1 MPDGSRRSWQLIA
14 ALVLLLDGLAALA
27 FAAVSLAFTMAP
39 AAVEGRTGNPN
50 AHLAWY
56 ALGLAAFGVAALI
69 ASWRIARGRR
79 GARLPGAAAALVVA
93 GLSAWVATASSLEP
107 AGWAAMGGII
117 ASNLLTVLALGR
129 WREPAS

>member
-27 FAAVSLAFTMAP
+27 FAAISLAFTMAP

-56 ALGLAAFGVAALI
+56 ALGMATFGVAALV
-69 ASWRIARGRR
+69 ASWRTARGRR
-79 GARLPGAAAALVVA
+79 GARLLGAAVALIVA
-93 GLSAWVATASSLEP
+93 GLSAWVAAASTLEP
-107 AGWAAMGGII
+107 VGWAAMGAII
-117 ASNLLTVLALGR
+117 AGNLLTVLALGR
-129 WREPAS
+129 WREPAP